1 MRQLNRKNTARV
13 GIFMIVMFVAL
24 VGCNL
29 FENDPS
35 PTDPATSAAL
45 NATYGDEDGEFFTY
59 YPGTTPGIDV
69 IADFTTYHL
78 TGQPYDDGGHGWVLH
93 ATWRDGDRSVVAEV
107 TVKFTIDSST
117 GLGTASI
124 PPSFLNAVFR
134 EAHDRY

>member
-1 MRQLNRKNTARV
+1 MVWKNRKGLGSLVVIMGVLAAV
-13 GIFMIVMFVAL
+13 VA
-24 VGCNL
+24 GCGL

-69 IADFTTYHL
+69 IADFTTYHRA
-78 TGQPYDDGGHGWVLH
+78 GQPYDDGGHGWVVN
-93 ATWRDGDRSVVAEV
+93 ATWRDGDRSVVADV

-117 GLGTASI
+117 GIGTASI
-124 PPSFLNAVFR
+124 PPSFLNL
-134 EAHDRY
+134 

>member
-1 MRQLNRKNTARV
+1 MRRSWTIPGLALL
-13 GIFMIVMFVAL
+13 VMMTFSLIA
-24 VGCNL
+24 GCDL
-29 FENDPS
+29 FDRDQTS
-35 PTDPATSAAL
+35 APTDPAATDAV
-45 NATYGDEDGEFFTY
+45 NATYGEEDGEFCPY
-59 YPGTTPGIDV
+59 QPGTTPGIEV
-69 IADFTTYHL
+69 TADFTTYHRD
-78 TGQPYDDGGHGWVLH
+78 GQPYDDGGHGWVLN